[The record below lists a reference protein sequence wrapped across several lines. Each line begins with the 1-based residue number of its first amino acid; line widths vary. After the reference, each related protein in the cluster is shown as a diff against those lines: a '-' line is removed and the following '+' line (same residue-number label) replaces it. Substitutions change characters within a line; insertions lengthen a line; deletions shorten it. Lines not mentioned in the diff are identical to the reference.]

1 MTFYYYIFEP
11 IVIISS
17 YEKLKLITIVNPTSN
32 IMGFT
37 VYWSQKATDSKTF
50 YKFIA
55 LSNDFISQKS
65 DIVWS
70 DSYYYLKS
78 PDHGMGEDFYIHP
91 YVNASSRSCK
101 TFRKPYTKDILV
113 NLILMTELGFASN
126 ITMDGNS
133 EYRDFILGKLD
144 EINSKTPLNTY
155 SEQVEYYKNLI

>member
-1 MTFYYYIFEP
+1 
-11 IVIISS
+11 
-17 YEKLKLITIVNPTSN
+17 
-32 IMGFT
+32 MGFT

-55 LSNDFISQKS
+55 LSNEFISQKS

-91 YVNASSRSCK
+91 HVDASFRSCK

-126 ITMDGNS
+126 ITTDGNG
-133 EYRDFILGKLD
+133 EYIDFILAKLD
-144 EINSKTPLNTY
+144 EINSKNLLTTY
-155 SEQVEYYKNLI
+155 SEQVEYYRKFV